1 MEYCSIA
8 FRVLQGIL
16 KESGCGQSMDEPRSE
31 ASAVRDAGKG
41 ALLVLFL
48 VTMIDM
54 IGFGIVI
61 PFLTYLVED
70 LTPEN
75 QIANIGLW
83 VGVLMTSYSA
93 AQFLFSPF
101 WGSLSDRIGRRP
113 VLMVGLVGNT
123 VFFTMFGLANT
134 LALALLA
141 RFLAGV
147 FNGNLAVARAYIGD
161 VSNSQQLATRMGIIG
176 AAFGLG
182 FTFGPFIGGELS
194 NPAAR
199 WSLFQDTIFDTHPY
213 LLPCAVASI
222 LSLFS
227 LAIAYRSL
235 PESLPLA
242 SRAQSD
248 SQPWATRMV
257 HLMRNSVS
265 MLKANHVS
273 LIIWVTMLF
282 TFGFTIM
289 HAVFILYTEM
299 SPGNGGLGFSEADN
313 GRVFAM
319 IGITG
324 IFTQGLLIGP
334 LSRRF
339 GSRRLIPAASALTGL
354 GLVLVPYTQAT
365 NAWSHILL
373 VAVLIALGN
382 GIFQPSS
389 STFLTRIAK
398 SNGYELGVVMG
409 AQESLGAFARIL
421 GPLTGGLVWTLTASG
436 NWPFDYHSAFH
447 LCGILMLTASILAFR
462 LPVLDD
468 DTPTSLRGEK

>member
-1 MEYCSIA
+1 ME
-8 FRVLQGIL
+8 QT
-16 KESGCGQSMDEPRSE
+16 SMEPSK
-31 ASAVRDAGKG
+31 VRDAGKG

-48 VTMIDM
+48 VTMIDL

-70 LTPEN
+70 LTPAN
-75 QIANIGLW
+75 QTANIGLW
-83 VGVLMTSYSA
+83 VGLLMTSYSA
-93 AQFLFSPF
+93 AQFLFAPF

-134 LALALLA
+134 LIIAFIA

-147 FNGNLAVARAYIGD
+147 FNGNIAVARAYIGD
-161 VSNSQQLATRMGIIG
+161 VSTPQQLATRMGIIG

-199 WSLFQDTIFDTHPY
+199 WDLFQNTIFDTHPY
-213 LLPCAVASI
+213 LLPCAVASV
-222 LSLFS
+222 LSIFS
-227 LAIAYRSL
+227 LLIAFRSL
-235 PESLPLA
+235 PESLPVE
-242 SRAQSD
+242 SR
-248 SQPWATRMV
+248 SQKTPEPWLKDM
-257 HLMRNSVS
+257 MGIMKNSAS
-265 MLKANHVS
+265 MLRANNIS
-273 LIIWVTMLF
+273 LIIWVSMLF

-299 SPGNGGLGFSEADN
+299 GAANGGLGFSEADN

-324 IFTQGLLIGP
+324 IVTQGFLIGP

-339 GSRRLIPAASALTGL
+339 GSRRLIPMASAITGL
-354 GLVLVPYTQAT
+354 GLVLVPYTQAE
-365 NAWSHILL
+365 NAWAHVLV
-373 VAVLIALGN
+373 VAVLIAIGN

-398 SNGYELGVVMG
+398 SNGYELGIVMG

-421 GPLTGGLVWTLTASG
+421 GPLTGGLVWTLTASSD
-436 NWPFDYHSAFH
+436 WPLDYHTAFH
-447 LCGILMLTASILAFR
+447 LCGVMMLIASVLAFR
-462 LPVLDD
+462 LPALDD
-468 DTPTSLRGEK
+468 EDETSLLAEE

>member
-1 MEYCSIA
+1 MTETPM
-8 FRVLQGIL
+8 
-16 KESGCGQSMDEPRSE
+16 QS
-31 ASAVRDAGKG
+31 SAVSDAGKG

-83 VGVLMTSYSA
+83 VGLLMTSYSA

-113 VLMVGLVGNT
+113 VLMVGLIGNT
-123 VFFTMFGLANT
+123 LFFTMFGLANT
-134 LALALLA
+134 LIVALSA

-161 VSNSQQLATRMGIIG
+161 VSTPQQLATRMGLIG

-194 NPAAR
+194 DPAAR
-199 WSLFQDTIFDTHPY
+199 WALFENTVFESHPY
-213 LLPCAVASI
+213 LLPCAVASL

-227 LAIAYRSL
+227 LAVAYRSL
-235 PESLPLA
+235 PESLPPE
-242 SRAQSD
+242 SRVKSEPL
-248 SQPWATRMV
+248 PWAARMSQ
-257 HLMRNSVS
+257 MMKNSAS
-265 MLKANHVS
+265 MLKSQNIS
-273 LIIWVTMLF
+273 LIIWVSMLF

-299 SPGNGGLGFSEADN
+299 DPVNGGLAFSEADN
-313 GRVFAM
+313 GRIFAM

-324 IFTQGLLIGP
+324 ILTQGLLIGP

-339 GSRRLIPAASALTGL
+339 GSRRLIPVASAITGL
-354 GLVLVPYTQAT
+354 GLVLVPYTQAA

-389 STFLTRIAK
+389 SSFLTRIAK
-398 SNGYELGVVMG
+398 ANGYELGVVMG

-421 GPLTGGLVWTLTASG
+421 GPLTGGLVWTMTASG
-436 NWPFDYHSAFH
+436 DWPFDYHTAFH
-447 LCGILMLTASILAFR
+447 LCGIMMLLASILAFR
-462 LPVLDD
+462 LPALDD
-468 DTPTSLRGEK
+468 EESTQNRAEE

>member
-1 MEYCSIA
+1 MSENLELQS
-8 FRVLQGIL
+8 RVQ
-16 KESGCGQSMDEPRSE
+16 
-31 ASAVRDAGKG
+31 DAGRG

-75 QIANIGLW
+75 QVANIGLW
-83 VGVLMTSYSA
+83 VGLLMTSYSA
-93 AQFLFSPF
+93 AQFLFSPL
-101 WGSLSDRIGRRP
+101 WGALSDRIGRRP

-123 VFFTMFGLANT
+123 VFFTMFGLANSLM
-134 LALALLA
+134 LALSA

-161 VSNSQQLATRMGIIG
+161 VSSPQQLATRMGLIG

-194 NPAAR
+194 DPAAR
-199 WSLFQDTIFDTHPY
+199 WDLFKDTIFDSHPY
-213 LLPCAVASI
+213 LLPCAVASL

-227 LAIAYRSL
+227 LAVAYRSL
-235 PESLPLA
+235 PESLPLEN
-242 SRAQSD
+242 RAESD
-248 SQPWATRMV
+248 SQSWLPRMAQ
-257 HLMRNSVS
+257 MMKNSVS
-265 MLKANHVS
+265 MLKSQNVS
-273 LIIWVTMLF
+273 LIIWVSMLF

-299 SPGNGGLGFSEADN
+299 DPSKGGLAFSEADN
-313 GRVFAM
+313 GRIFAM
-319 IGITG
+319 IGISG
-324 IFTQGLLIGP
+324 IFTQALLIGP
-334 LSRRF
+334 LTRRF
-339 GSRRLIPAASALTGL
+339 GSRRLLPFACVVAGIGLT
-354 GLVLVPYTQAT
+354 LVPYTQAD
-365 NAWSHILL
+365 NAWIQILL
-373 VAVLIALGN
+373 VAFLISVGN

-389 STFLTRIAK
+389 SSFLTRIAK

-421 GPLTGGLVWTLTASG
+421 GPLTGGLVWTLTVSRG
-436 NWPFDYHSAFH
+436 WPFDYHTAFH
-447 LCGILMLTASILAFR
+447 LCGVMMFFSALLALRFPILPDEDSHSTFA
-462 LPVLDD
+462 
-468 DTPTSLRGEK
+468 EE